1 MIKPIYLVWDDEAKR
16 YIHNTTR
23 DIGIYSSRAEEF
35 FSREDLNT
43 VYEEGHQDGMVDRI
57 EGWKVGST
65 THQLVE
71 ELIEHDGK
79 PYKESDNDI

>member
-23 DIGIYSSRAEEF
+23 YIGIYSSKAEEF
-35 FSREDLNT
+35 FSREDLEFAYY
-43 VYEEGHQDGMVDRI
+43 VGLADGVENEDDGLTI
-57 EGWKVGST
+57 GES
-65 THQLVE
+65 VE

-79 PYKESDNDI
+79 PYKESK

>member
-1 MIKPIYLVWDDEAKR
+1 MIKPVYLVWDDEAKR

-35 FSREDLNT
+35 FSREDL
-43 VYEEGHQDGMVDRI
+43 EEAYYRGWSDRDRGI
-57 EGWKVGST
+57 IVFTPNVAKFT
-65 THQLVE
+65 E

-79 PYKESDNDI
+79 PYKGSE